1 MNFTHSF
8 LYYIAGR
15 PAPDLH
21 WLINGIPV
29 SVSESVTVLQR
40 REQAATASSAATT
53 VVSSSLMVGTVQRKN
68 VDTTFTCL
76 ASNSNMTQ
84 ASRAE
89 VTLQMNRE

>member
-1 MNFTHSF
+1 MMDSSD
-8 LYYIAGR
+8 LLSLLLRPSGR
-15 PAPDLH
+15 PAPALH
-21 WLINGIPV
+21 WLINGIAV
-29 SVSESVTVLQR
+29 SVSESVRTVDQR
-40 REQAATASSAATT
+40 REEAATT

-68 VDTTFTCL
+68 VDTAFTCL